1 MDWAQARFNMVEQQ
15 IRPWEVLDETVLNLL
30 FEVKREN
37 FIPANWR
44 DLAFVDMETP
54 IKQGVTTLPPKV
66 EARLLQELHIGATD
80 KVLEIGTGCGYLT
93 ALLARLARHV
103 YSVDIDPELTELA
116 RGNLSR
122 ADIRNVTLETG
133 DAAQGWNSRAPYDVI
148 VVTAS
153 LPVLPDSLLSQLNP
167 GGRLFAIVGDAPVM
181 VASVM
186 SKDGAGA
193 VSRRVLFDTQTAP
206 LQNAAQPQ
214 RFSF

>member
-186 SKDGAGA
+186 SKDGAGT

>member
-54 IKQGVTTLPPKV
+54 IKQGVTTLPPKM

-186 SKDGAGA
+186 SKDGAGT

>member
-181 VASVM
+181 VASVT
-186 SKDGAGA
+186 SKDGAGT

>member
-15 IRPWEVLDETVLNLL
+15 IRTWEVLDETVLNLL

-37 FIPANWR
+37 FIPASWR

-54 IKQGVTTLPPKV
+54 IKQGVATLPPKV
-66 EARLLQELHIGATD
+66 EARLLQELHIRETD

-133 DAAQGWNSRAPYDVI
+133 DAAQGWRNRAPFDVI
-148 VVTAS
+148 VITAS
-153 LPVLPDSLLSQLNP
+153 LPVLPDSLLDQLSP

-181 VASVM
+181 VASVLE
-186 SKDGAGA
+186 KDAAGV
-193 VSRRVLFDTQTAP
+193 VSRRALFDTLTAP